1 MFPSLQARPEH
12 ARHRHARRRRIL
24 FAYRA
29 FVKQAPSLVRLMAWR
44 PLRYAL
50 LPVCLA
56 PGADCEL
63 PPAAVG
69 RGPSTPD

>member
-1 MFPSLQARPEH
+1 MPVAGHAANAKSVCIQSFCEAGARP
-12 ARHRHARRRRIL
+12 
-24 FAYRA
+24 
-29 FVKQAPSLVRLMAWR
+29 VRLTARR

-50 LPVCLA
+50 LPAYLA
-56 PGADCEL
+56 PGVDCEL

>member
-1 MFPSLQARPEH
+1 MFPSLQVRPEH
-12 ARHRHARRRRIL
+12 ARRRHARKRRIL

-29 FVKQAPSLVRLMAWR
+29 FVKRAPGLVRLMAWR

-50 LPVCLA
+50 LLGCLA
-56 PGADCEL
+56 AGADCEL